1 MGAPDGPFTF
11 KNNEDMKLSELLHAL
26 IRDQDMQVTELSK
39 RANVNRSYIY
49 RKLEG
54 QDTNMESLFDI
65 LTGDVEPDE
74 FVMVLNLIKRIKI
87 NQQIL

>member
-1 MGAPDGPFTF
+1 
-11 KNNEDMKLSELLHAL
+11 MKLSELLHAL

-74 FVMVLNLIKRIKI
+74 FVMALNLIKRIKI